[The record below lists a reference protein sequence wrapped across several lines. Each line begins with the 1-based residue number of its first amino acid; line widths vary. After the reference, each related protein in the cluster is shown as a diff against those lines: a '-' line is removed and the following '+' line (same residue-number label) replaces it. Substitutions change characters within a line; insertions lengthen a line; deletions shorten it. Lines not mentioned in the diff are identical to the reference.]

1 MGKKSCEK
9 RFLCSQRSQEGQGV
23 VGHSSLDRDKLFS
36 TNFLTLTFNRADRT
50 KWVAWDVSSV
60 SLKMFRY
67 NPFGEVVMEM
77 IKASGVLTFYLETV
91 LEGEIFNSG

>member
-1 MGKKSCEK
+1 MGNMTKMHSLKFYLVLLNLSREMGKKSCEK

-50 KWVAWDVSSV
+50 KWVA
-60 SLKMFRY
+60 
-67 NPFGEVVMEM
+67 
-77 IKASGVLTFYLETV
+77 
-91 LEGEIFNSG
+91 